1 MKSYSIP
8 YFLWFSYGFPIVFLW
23 FSCGFPVVFLWFS
36 HVLSFKGPWVCTPQ
50 VVTIA
55 DGQPLGLD
63 RWLRFDAE
71 RYGSERWLHWNGDS
85 PGFVERLL
93 LVVGPAHQL
102 RWGYSQLIISGCP
115 PPCKDTI
122 VEGKVIWPIFPM
134 DNPQW
139 LGNRWIFFHF
149 WGTPSANPS
158 YCKGYNYPK
167 ITWIYTVDYR
177 CHGGTHLI
185 MNRHISYHNIIP
197 SL

>member
-1 MKSYSIP
+1 MV
-8 YFLWFSYGFPIVFLW
+8 FLWFSYSFPLVFLW
-23 FSCGFPVVFLWFS
+23 FSRGFPMVS

-122 VEGKVIWPIFPM
+122 VEGKVIWPIF
-134 DNPQW
+134 QW
-139 LGNRWIFFHF
+139 TIHHDWGIDEYFFIF
-149 WGTPSANPS
+149 GGPLQQIQVIV
-158 YCKGYNYPK
+158 KGITIPK
-167 ITWIYTVDYR
+167 
-177 CHGGTHLI
+177 
-185 MNRHISYHNIIP
+185 
-197 SL
+197 